1 MKILVFEYVTAAGLA
16 EAPSGSLLAEGEVM
30 LAALLAD
37 LSAIPGVEVLA
48 QRDRRLP
55 LPGSTKSGIEWVW
68 VEPPRDGL
76 ACLVAT
82 LPRVDAVWPI
92 APETG
97 GILESIC
104 RAVEQAGKALLNTP
118 AKCVRLTASKYATI
132 QRLQAHGVP
141 VVPTERLESGNAAL
155 LPFSPPCVVKPD
167 DGAGCE
173 SAWIVRSRA
182 DWDDNCAQ
190 RAAGTNWIVQPL
202 IAGESLS
209 LSAIFSRGHV
219 VLWTVN
225 RQHIVEEGHGF
236 RLEGCGVNAMDD
248 SDGTFADLA
257 RRVAAAVPEL
267 WGYAG
272 IDLIRNEAG
281 LHVLEINPRLTSSYA
296 GLRSALDGNP
306 AASVLELWRSG
317 RLPDDGMPPGRAVEI
332 DWSLDQ

>member
-16 EAPSGSLLAEGEVM
+16 EAPSGSLLAEGELM

-37 LSAIPGVEVLA
+37 LAAIPGVEPLA
-48 QRDRRLP
+48 LRDRRLS
-55 LPGSTKSGIEWVW
+55 LPGRACAEPEWVW

-76 ACLVAT
+76 ACLAAT

-97 GILESIC
+97 GTLESIC
-104 RAVEQAGKALLNTP
+104 QTVEQAGKALLTTP
-118 AKCVRLTASKYATI
+118 AAGVRLAASKNATI
-132 QRLQAHGVP
+132 HRLQAHGVA

-173 SAWIVRSRA
+173 AAWIVSSPA
-182 DWDDNCAQ
+182 DWDGLRVQ
-190 RAAGTNWIVQPL
+190 LAAGTKWIVQPL
-202 IAGESLS
+202 IEGESLS
-209 LSAIFSRGHV
+209 LSALFSRGHA

-225 RQHIVEEGHGF
+225 RQHILEEGHGF
-236 RLEGCGVNAMDD
+236 RLAGCGVNAMDD
-248 SDGTFADLA
+248 SDGNFADLA

-296 GLRSALDGNP
+296 GLRSALGGNP

-317 RLPDDGMPPGRAVEI
+317 RLPDNRMPPGRTVEI
-332 DWSLDQ
+332 DWGLDQ

>member
-37 LSAIPGVEVLA
+37 LTAIPGVEVLA
-48 QRDRRLP
+48 LRDRRLP
-55 LPGSTKSGIEWVW
+55 WPGSANSATEWVW
-68 VEPPRDGL
+68 VEPARDGL
-76 ACLVAT
+76 TCLAAT

-104 RAVEQAGKALLNTP
+104 RTVEQAGKALLSTP
-118 AKCVRLTASKYATI
+118 AAGVRLAASKYVTF

-173 SAWIVRSRA
+173 ATWIVGSPA
-182 DWDDNCAQ
+182 DWDGIREQ
-190 RAAGTNWIVQPL
+190 LVAGTNWIVQPL
-202 IAGESLS
+202 IEGESLS
-209 LSAIFSRGHV
+209 LSAVFSRGHAM
-219 VLWTVN
+219 LWTVN

-236 RLEGCGVNAMDD
+236 RLEGCGVNAMED
-248 SDGTFADLA
+248 SDRIFADLA

-296 GLRSALDGNP
+296 GLQSALGGNP
-306 AASVLELWRSG
+306 AASVLALWRSG
-317 RLPDDGMPPGRAVEI
+317 SLPDDCMPPGRAVEI
-332 DWSLDQ
+332 DWGLDQ

>member
-48 QRDRRLP
+48 LRDRRLP

-76 ACLVAT
+76 ACLEAT

-104 RAVEQAGKALLNTP
+104 RTVGQAGKALLTTP
-118 AKCVRLTASKYATI
+118 AAGVRLAASKHATF

-167 DGAGCE
+167 DGAGCDA
-173 SAWIVRSRA
+173 AWIVRSRA

-190 RAAGTNWIVQPL
+190 LAAGTNWIAQPL
-202 IAGESLS
+202 ITGESLS
-209 LSAIFSRGHV
+209 LSAVFSRGHA

-236 RLEGCGVNAMDD
+236 RLAGCGVNAIDD

-281 LHVLEINPRLTSSYA
+281 PHVLEINPRLTSSYA
-296 GLRSALDGNP
+296 GLRSALGGNP
-306 AASVLELWRSG
+306 TASVLELWRSG
-317 RLPDDGMPPGRAVEI
+317 RLPDNRMPPGRVVEI